1 MTAIVARARL
11 LWGRCRRR
19 RVCARVATIATL
31 AGLSLPG
38 GCATAPPTFV
48 SDSIAEEP
56 SYDPNKA
63 TLPLEQIEPVPTLGQ
78 PSYDP
83 NRAIPSEALKLYL
96 AGRDYFNQYRV
107 QEAIDALEQAAT
119 HDPQSADVHLLL
131 GRCYWMAD
139 DLPEARKNLQRAA
152 QLDPDRATAHSILG
166 RIAWRLKEYDIAI
179 TEFRLAFLCYDA
191 DPRGAETVL
200 AHLFLG
206 RSLLEVGYLNAAI
219 DQLTQYQQRVR
230 QLHPQAAQHPE
241 LARLLRS
248 EPWRVAEQIGRCYSR
263 LGRHV
268 RAAQAYR
275 HALEQTNRQRALWAD
290 YIRAL
295 TRANQPDQAAAEA
308 LTLLC
313 EYPDDEAVELAEWTY
328 QQVGRPTELITN
340 LQAQVAQRPD
350 QPELAMVLV
359 DLLDRQGQFPQMTDT
374 LRQVLQHHP
383 QFTEAYWQLARALAR
398 ANRAPEAV
406 AVAADAVRATP
417 DAYAEAERIL
427 AELFGPSPSGALLE
441 ALSDMRRAK
450 ADDYATHYVV
460 GLVQQI
466 GGAWMDA
473 EAALQRSIELAP
485 DQPGAYLVLAR
496 LFLRQCRWLAA
507 VDLCQSALAQGHRLG
522 GIYFS
527 LAQAFDGLDRFDE
540 AQSHYQL
547 ALKENPRQ
555 TRVLKVLAELYLRNG
570 MRAQAERQYLAI
582 LSIDSH
588 DEQAREALLRSF
600 VERNELFGAQRELA
614 VFAQIGSEEPVPSRC
629 AALLAFQVHRDRK
642 KYQQALT
649 AILNEYP
656 DDIETRYRL
665 AESLV
670 GARRYESAFEHAGRV
685 LQEDPAHH
693 GAREIL
699 VSIYAAWMDYTLA
712 LDVLE
717 SLLVEHPNRP
727 EWLAA
732 RARICSADRQYEQ
745 AVETL
750 KRLLPLIPS
759 AAAQNYRLML
769 IDVYRLAGRDDEA
782 EQLLLEDLDDSPLGR
797 AAVTRLLDQWRTQ
810 DKFDKAVEF
819 LHAQLRD
826 KPDDD
831 FLRRQLVTTY
841 NDASRYELAELQL
854 LQWLEQEP
862 DDFGL
867 DAQLVTTLLLAGRSD
882 EAIELSR
889 NVARDTS
896 EALDRRWLLVR
907 TYSLARQPERAV
919 AELRAL
925 MQEAPGGRLDEE
937 LIRLLIAAR
946 QYDEAVDRAT
956 QIIDEEPRLRPA
968 MLRLLS
974 AAYQHAGRTDL
985 AEQYLVELH
994 TLDPYDPTI
1003 ANDLGYTWADAGRN
1017 LDQAEEMIRFALGER
1032 PREAAYL
1039 DSIGWLLYKKGQI
1052 DAALEYLQQAAE
1064 PPDGLDA
1071 VIYDHL
1077 GDVAYRAG
1085 SHDLARQSWQKALEL
1100 SRKRPP
1106 GPIRPEDRR
1115 VEDNARNKLAELD
1128 AGERPQIAPLG
1139 ADLDSPGD

>member
-1 MTAIVARARL
+1 
-11 LWGRCRRR
+11 
-19 RVCARVATIATL
+19 
-31 AGLSLPG
+31 
-38 GCATAPPTFV
+38 
-48 SDSIAEEP
+48 
-56 SYDPNKA
+56 
-63 TLPLEQIEPVPTLGQ
+63 LE
-78 PSYDP
+78 
-83 NRAIPSEALKLYL
+83 A
-96 AGRDYFNQYRV
+96 
-107 QEAIDALEQAAT
+107 
-119 HDPQSADVHLLL
+119 
-131 GRCYWMAD
+131 
-139 DLPEARKNLQRAA
+139 
-152 QLDPDRATAHSILG
+152 
-166 RIAWRLKEYDIAI
+166 
-179 TEFRLAFLCYDA
+179 
-191 DPRGAETVL
+191 
-200 AHLFLG
+200 
-206 RSLLEVGYLNAAI
+206 GYLKAAI
-219 DQLTQYQQRVR
+219 DQLTRYQQLIG
-230 QLHPQAAQHPE
+230 QLRPQAAQHPE
-241 LARLLRS
+241 LARLLRG
-248 EPWRVAEQIGRCYSR
+248 EPWRVAEQIGRSYSL

-275 HALEQTNRQRALWAD
+275 HALEQTDRQRELWAD

-295 TRANQPDQAAAEA
+295 ARAGQPDQAADEA
-308 LTLLC
+308 LSLLC
-313 EYPDDEAVELAEWTY
+313 EYPDEEAVELAVWTY
-328 QQVGRPTELITN
+328 QQVGRPTELIAN
-340 LQAQVAQRPD
+340 LQARVAQRPE
-350 QPELAMVLV
+350 QPELAMVLA
-359 DLLDRQGQFPQMTDT
+359 DLLDQQGQLQQMTDT
-374 LRQVLQHHP
+374 LRQVLRHTP
-383 QFTEAYWQLARALAR
+383 RFTEAYWQLARALVR
-398 ANRAPEAV
+398 ANRETEAV

-417 DAYAEAERIL
+417 DAYAEAEGIL
-427 AELFGPSPSGALLE
+427 AELFGPSPSGTLRE
-441 ALSDMRRAK
+441 ALADMRRTK
-450 ADDYATHYVV
+450 PDDFATHYVV

-473 EAALQRSIELAP
+473 EAALRRSVDLAP
-485 DQPGAYLVLAR
+485 DQPGPYLALAR
-496 LFLRQCRWLAA
+496 LFLHQCRWLAA
-507 VDLCQSALAQGHRLG
+507 VDLCRSALAQGHRLG
-522 GIYFS
+522 GIYVS
-527 LAQAFDGLDRFDE
+527 LARAFDGLDQFDE

-547 ALKENPRQ
+547 ALEENPRQ
-555 TRVLKVLAELYLRNG
+555 TRVLRALAELYLRHG

-614 VFAQIGSEEPVPSRC
+614 VFAQIGAKEPVPSRC
-629 AALLAFQVHRDRK
+629 AALLAFQVHRDRR

-649 AILNEYP
+649 AILHEYP

-670 GARRYESAFEHAGRV
+670 GARRYESAFEHVGRI
-685 LQEDPAHH
+685 LQADPAHH

-699 VSIYAAWMDYTLA
+699 VSIYAAWMDYMLA

-750 KRLLPLIPS
+750 QRLLPLIPP
-759 AAAQNYRLML
+759 AAAENYRLML
-769 IDVYRLAGRDDEA
+769 TDVYRLAGRGEEA
-782 EQLLLEDLDDSPLGR
+782 ERLLLENLDDSSLDR
-797 AAVTRLLDQWRTQ
+797 AAVTRLLDLWRTQ

-819 LHAQLRD
+819 LQSQLRD
-826 KPDDD
+826 NPDDEL
-831 FLRRQLVTTY
+831 LRRQLVTTY
-841 NDASRYELAELQL
+841 NEASRYELAECQL
-854 LQWLEQEP
+854 LRWLEQDP

-867 DAQLVTTLLLAGRSD
+867 DVELVTTLLLAGRSD

-889 NVARDTS
+889 NLAHDGS

-937 LIRLLIAAR
+937 LIRLLIAAQ
-946 QYDEAVDRAT
+946 QYDEAVDRAR
-956 QIIDEEPRLRPA
+956 QIIDDEPRLRPA

-994 TLDPYDPTI
+994 EIDPYDPTI

-1039 DSIGWLLYKKGQI
+1039 DSIGWLLYKKGQV

-1077 GDVAYRAG
+1077 GDAAYRAG
-1085 SHDLARQSWQKALEL
+1085 LRDLARQSWQRALEL
-1100 SRKRPP
+1100 SRRRPP

-1115 VEDNARNKLAELD
+1115 VEDSARQKLAELD
-1128 AGERPQIAPLG
+1128 AGGRPQIAPLG
-1139 ADLDSPGD
+1139 GDLERPGD